1 MVILISVDDMLTYS
15 KTSPQNQKNQP
26 QKVQTKREF
35 KVRWWL
41 FC

>member
-1 MVILISVDDMLTYS
+1 MVILTSVDDMLTYS

-35 KVRWWL
+35 KVR
-41 FC
+41 